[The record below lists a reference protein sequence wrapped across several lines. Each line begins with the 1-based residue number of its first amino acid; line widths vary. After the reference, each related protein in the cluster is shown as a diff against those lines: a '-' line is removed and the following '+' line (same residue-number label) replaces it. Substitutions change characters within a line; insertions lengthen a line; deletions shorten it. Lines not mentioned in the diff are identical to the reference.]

1 MNYKN
6 RIMRK
11 LGIVSLLLVFGALAV
26 SAQSWKGGWRKY
38 PNDWHLRSYEKDTM
52 YGSAI
57 YEAYEYLKG
66 RQPKR
71 EVVVAVIDGG
81 LDTSHEDLKAR
92 LWTNA
97 GEIPGNGVDDDG
109 NGYVDDVHGWN
120 FLGKAD
126 GSTIANISTEADR
139 YFAYLY
145 ERFKDADTTRLSEED
160 LRLYRYYRTELPQF
174 SAYAAEYKVY
184 AEMVGHAR
192 CAEEFDKALKAAF
205 PGEELTQE
213 HFLSLKDKYAPESD
227 EGKAFAFFA
236 DRWKYSKGYTWAQM
250 FKLRNTLLKTYEKRY
265 QAAKRSFETDGRDS
279 LGDDLNNVKDR
290 AYGNGVM
297 RPHEHGSHVAG
308 IIGADR
314 HNGVGIQGVA
324 DVRLMNLIVCTGTG
338 DEYDKDLANAIRYAV
353 ENGANIIN
361 ISLGRPVSMHRE
373 WVEEAL
379 RLAEKKGVLVVH
391 AAGNEG
397 RWTDGAYNYPT
408 RHLSSGKELD
418 NFINVGNSFADGLPV
433 NSSNFGK
440 DEVDLFAPGGLI
452 YSTVTDNQYK
462 EFSGTSM
469 AAPVVSGVAALIWN
483 YFPDLSVRELKQVL
497 LEGVTSRKGV
507 EVIRPRGIGAMG
519 KATVC
524 FDDLCSTGG
533 ILNALEAVKL
543 AEALSE
549 KR

>member
-205 PGEELTQE
+205 PGEQPPALWRAGRRTPAFDSNPPHRGCLRGKQDHPPAQE
-213 HFLSLKDKYAPESD
+213 VPE
-227 EGKAFAFFA
+227 
-236 DRWKYSKGYTWAQM
+236 
-250 FKLRNTLLKTYEKRY
+250 
-265 QAAKRSFETDGRDS
+265 AA
-279 LGDDLNNVKDR
+279 
-290 AYGNGVM
+290 
-297 RPHEHGSHVAG
+297 
-308 IIGADR
+308 
-314 HNGVGIQGVA
+314 
-324 DVRLMNLIVCTGTG
+324 
-338 DEYDKDLANAIRYAV
+338 
-353 ENGANIIN
+353 
-361 ISLGRPVSMHRE
+361 
-373 WVEEAL
+373 
-379 RLAEKKGVLVVH
+379 
-391 AAGNEG
+391 
-397 RWTDGAYNYPT
+397 
-408 RHLSSGKELD
+408 
-418 NFINVGNSFADGLPV
+418 LPV
-433 NSSNFGK
+433 P
-440 DEVDLFAPGGLI
+440 VPPAPWLP
-452 YSTVTDNQYK
+452 
-462 EFSGTSM
+462 
-469 AAPVVSGVAALIWN
+469 AAPSACARG
-483 YFPDLSVRELKQVL
+483 R
-497 LEGVTSRKGV
+497 R
-507 EVIRPRGIGAMG
+507 RPSPPPA
-519 KATVC
+519 
-524 FDDLCSTGG
+524 
-533 ILNALEAVKL
+533 
-543 AEALSE
+543 
-549 KR
+549 